1 MTVSPKAQP
10 SSSSRTM
17 VDNAH
22 RAAAPPPLPPPPP
35 VMCGGGGGALCRSV
49 ADAVRGCIHRR
60 LPPLSACQSVRLTAM
75 KIMPRTLLGSFVPL
89 MLETIVTAHNGEGP
103 CKVHVKLGS
112 LHPTNCLELLSSGLI
127 IVVAIRMS
135 WMSRLGCNFYPT
147 IIFLA
152 HAATV

>member
-1 MTVSPKAQP
+1 MTSRPVTVSPKAQP

-35 VMCGGGGGALCRSV
+35 VMCGGGGA

-60 LPPLSACQSVRLTAM
+60 LPPLSVCQSVRLTAM

-89 MLETIVTAHNGEGP
+89 MRETIVTAHIRGSP
-103 CKVHVKLGS
+103 CKVHVKLGA
-112 LHPTNCLELLSSGLI
+112 LHPTNCPELLSSAL
-127 IVVAIRMS
+127 IVVDAIRMS